1 MALNP
6 PLDICFFYSPFLKTL
21 EHGADI
27 FPKSR
32 HVITT
37 KGAIGE
43 KNRREKCVPW
53 AYPSITKSVGFPKSA
68 VIWPIIG

>member
-6 PLDICFFYSPFLKTL
+6 LRRLLFLYPFLKTL
-21 EHGADI
+21 EHGANI

-32 HVITT
+32 HVITA
-37 KGAIGE
+37 KGTTGE
-43 KNRREKCVPW
+43 KTRREQCVPW

-68 VIWPIIG
+68 VIWPIIV